1 MRVSVAREVVGFVI
15 RYQHFT
21 LPQMKINDKIFFSY
35 HTRNHFDFQN
45 RMLWIHL
52 FFSMW
57 KIGKMS
63 STLNKFKDLGILG
76 PHIQP
81 QTTTHRPEP
90 SRSFLLFLVTDKQ
103 SNKTLARIW
112 GSRLSMP
119 IDRSRASSGMRYL
132 CLDP

>member
-52 FFSMW
+52 FFFNVENRENV
-57 KIGKMS
+57 KY
-63 STLNKFKDLGILG
+63 FKQVQG
-76 PHIQP
+76 PWYTWTSYPAPNHNTQA
-81 QTTTHRPEP
+81 RAFEEFP
-90 SRSFLLFLVTDKQ
+90 SFPC
-103 SNKTLARIW
+103 N
-112 GSRLSMP
+112 
-119 IDRSRASSGMRYL
+119 
-132 CLDP
+132 